1 MRNNLAEILDIH
13 INPDLLYLEW
23 LKQIEYSH
31 GYCWL
36 ERNYVEIEFFTS
48 YFQILL
54 ETVNDLI
61 NEEPKNYVL
70 QCHDK
75 SLIDD
80 KWYLNIA
87 HKDDDRKT
95 CITIPLIYSR
105 METINFYDDDADIPQ
120 RGKPITTKPSQVG
133 WYSEKHPTLVNVNNY
148 HNVRVLSTDEPRVL
162 LQLSY
167 DLTFEEIIS
176 KQINTNII

>member
-1 MRNNLAEILDIH
+1 MKNNLAELTDIR
-13 INPDLLYLEW
+13 IYPDMLYIQW
-23 LKQIEYSH
+23 HRQI
-31 GYCWL
+31 GYARGHAWKN
-36 ERNYVEIEFFTS
+36 RNYVPIEFFTP
-48 YFQILL
+48 YFQSLL
-54 ETVNDLI
+54 DSVSNLI
-61 NEEPKNYVL
+61 GEEPKNYVI
-70 QCHDK
+70 QCHDTE
-75 SLIDD
+75 LIDE

-95 CITIPLIYSR
+95 CITIPLVYSKH
-105 METINFYDDDADIPQ
+105 ETINFYDNETDIPV
-120 RGKPITTKPSQVG
+120 RGKPITAKPAQIG

-148 HNVRVLSTDEPRVL
+148 HNVRVINTDSPRVL

>member
-1 MRNNLAEILDIH
+1 MRNNLAELLDIC
-13 INPDLLYLEW
+13 IDPIGLQVQWRN
-23 LKQIEYSH
+23 QIEYSQ
-31 GYCWL
+31 GFKWQ

-75 SLIDD
+75 SLIDN

-105 METINFYDDDADIPQ
+105 METINFYDDDADIPK
-120 RGKPITTKPSQVG
+120 RGKHITAKPSQIG